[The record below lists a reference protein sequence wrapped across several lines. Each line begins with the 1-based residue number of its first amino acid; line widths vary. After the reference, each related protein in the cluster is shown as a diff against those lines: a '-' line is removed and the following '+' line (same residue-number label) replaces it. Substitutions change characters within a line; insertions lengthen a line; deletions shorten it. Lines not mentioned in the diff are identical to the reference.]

1 MYHFISRLYF
11 TFIYEHSSGNFLSQI
26 ILGYCKKIIINEKK
40 EVVIFPLFANA
51 SVAEKIVIVQVS
63 VDNLYR
69 SSQIAVVYGLKRWK

>member
-1 MYHFISRLYF
+1 MSTHQEIFCRKSFSDIV
-11 TFIYEHSSGNFLSQI
+11 
-26 ILGYCKKIIINEKK
+26 KKIIINEKK